1 MAAILGLLENAMNE
15 TVITLVLLAIFGGAV
30 WLFYW
35 VLTRG
40 GNHAA
45 SGGNPGG
52 DPNSLSADRV
62 QAITTTNLIDDARLA
77 QR

>member
-1 MAAILGLLENAMNE
+1 MAAILGLLENAMTE

-40 GNHAA
+40 GNHA
-45 SGGNPGG
+45 GTE
-52 DPNSLSADRV
+52 R
-62 QAITTTNLIDDARLA
+62 
-77 QR
+77 

>member
-1 MAAILGLLENAMNE
+1 MAAILGLLENAMTE
-15 TVITLVLLAIFGGAV
+15 TVITLVLFAIFGGAV

-45 SGGNPGG
+45 SGGNLGG
-52 DPNSLSADRV
+52 DPNSLGADRV
-62 QAITTTNLIDDARLA
+62 QAITASTER
-77 QR
+77 

>member
-15 TVITLVLLAIFGGAV
+15 IVITLVLLAIFGGAV

-45 SGGNPGG
+45 SGGNLGG
-52 DPNSLSADRV
+52 DPNSLGADRV
-62 QAITTTNLIDDARLA
+62 QAITARTE
-77 QR
+77 R